1 MQISNLLNQLHLMD
15 DPSKADFSPY
25 SFIFSP
31 PWTINKEKCRH
42 MGGSHS
48 NKLIFLIFN
57 MLGLIDM
64 KIMRISTPYTPKD
77 ANKKSHLT
85 FCFLKAKTRF
95 FMTHVFCNA
104 FCFLFGVVFLIGLLR
119 LICLPWE
126 FNLQLVCAG
135 ACRSSQDSHIPICI
149 YLSPLRRGIC
159 QQSMPRMGFSL
170 RFDGVNYIGYVT
182 RMIYDSMR
190 FVSILGL
197 RILWLLWF
205 FLRVCREIIHQFLF
219 TFRVPP
225 KILWGS
231 FLSMLRLL
239 LTHTGQL
246 IYLIYLF
253 IN

>member
-1 MQISNLLNQLHLMD
+1 
-15 DPSKADFSPY
+15 
-25 SFIFSP
+25 
-31 PWTINKEKCRH
+31 

-149 YLSPLRRGIC
+149 YLSLLCGAEYVNSQC
-159 QQSMPRMGFSL
+159 QGWDFHFGSMGL
-170 RFDGVNYIGYVT
+170 I
-182 RMIYDSMR
+182 
-190 FVSILGL
+190 ILDMSHG
-197 RILWLLWF
+197 
-205 FLRVCREIIHQFLF
+205 
-219 TFRVPP
+219 
-225 KILWGS
+225 
-231 FLSMLRLL
+231 
-239 LTHTGQL
+239 
-246 IYLIYLF
+246 
-253 IN
+253 